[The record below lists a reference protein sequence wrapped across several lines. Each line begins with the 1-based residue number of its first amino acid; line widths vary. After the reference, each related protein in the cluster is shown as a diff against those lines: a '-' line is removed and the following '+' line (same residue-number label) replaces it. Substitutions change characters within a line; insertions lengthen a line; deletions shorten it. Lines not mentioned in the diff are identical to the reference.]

1 MIDLFAFVMEN
12 DPNPPDFIWHL
23 IEEGKC
29 RQLCRS
35 QPDEMDEDEAQ
46 ALQEKRSEYY
56 NKELLKVLKTI
67 SPFRNP

>member
-46 ALQEKRSEYY
+46 AL
-56 NKELLKVLKTI
+56 
-67 SPFRNP
+67 